1 MSKLQHIGLFLFVLL
16 SAGLA
21 LGYRVDCADG
31 SHVETYLLRGL
42 GAKPAGQRPVR
53 EKRLLKANGKRPS
66 TRRYHAAAGKVPQS
80 PGLLSSPPG
89 AAPPR

>member
-21 LGYRVDCADG
+21 LGYRVDFPDG

-42 GAKPAGQRPVR
+42 GA
-53 EKRLLKANGKRPS
+53 RLLDNDLCE
-66 TRRYHAAAGKVPQS
+66 Q
-80 PGLLSSPPG
+80 
-89 AAPPR
+89 AAP

>member
-1 MSKLQHIGLFLFVLL
+1 MPSIDSPFSVIALESPDAAAARHHVPSVENTMSKLQHIGLFLFVLL

-42 GAKPAGQRPVR
+42 GANLLGSDLC
-53 EKRLLKANGKRPS
+53 EKSGS
-66 TRRYHAAAGKVPQS
+66 
-80 PGLLSSPPG
+80 
-89 AAPPR
+89 

>member
-21 LGYRVDCADG
+21 LGYRVDYPDG

-42 GAKPAGQRPVR
+42 GA
-53 EKRLLKANGKRPS
+53 RLLGNDLCE
-66 TRRYHAAAGKVPQS
+66 Q
-80 PGLLSSPPG
+80 
-89 AAPPR
+89 AAP

>member
-42 GAKPAGQRPVR
+42 GANLLGSDLC
-53 EKRLLKANGKRPS
+53 EKSGS
-66 TRRYHAAAGKVPQS
+66 
-80 PGLLSSPPG
+80 
-89 AAPPR
+89 

>member
-21 LGYRVDCADG
+21 LGYRVNCPDG

-42 GAKPAGQRPVR
+42 GA
-53 EKRLLKANGKRPS
+53 RLLGNDLCE
-66 TRRYHAAAGKVPQS
+66 Q
-80 PGLLSSPPG
+80 
-89 AAPPR
+89 AAP